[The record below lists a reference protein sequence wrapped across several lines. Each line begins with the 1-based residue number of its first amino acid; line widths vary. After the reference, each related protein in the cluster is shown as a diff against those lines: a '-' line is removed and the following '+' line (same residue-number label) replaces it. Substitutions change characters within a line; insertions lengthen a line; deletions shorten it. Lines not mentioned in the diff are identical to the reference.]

1 MGESG
6 SLWTRFKLK
15 IWTHH
20 ATDLQMLASEL
31 LQVLSLQRLT
41 SLQYLSLQ
49 SIGWELCPP
58 LLRVIVENHS
68 TIRKISLDVLLPYVP
83 FSRINE
89 LAGLTS
95 ALVKFEEVDLTECDF
110 RYMAADGQGSVDWR
124 DDTGAILTA
133 LLAPPVTSKLR
144 ILTVCG
150 DERKFSTV
158 LAEARRVREV
168 HWEFSQHGSVLAS
181 NVTAGVKVKWVPF
194 ERNFEFYDHPDSDSD
209 SDFDSQS
216 DSNYDFAGDCDAS
229 DETNDA
235 LDLCVT
241 RPKI

>member
-20 ATDLQMLASEL
+20 ATDLQILASEL

-49 SIGWELCPP
+49 CIGWELCPP

-83 FSRINE
+83 FSSINE

-110 RYMAADGQGSVDWR
+110 RYLAADRQGSVDWR
-124 DDTGAILTA
+124 DGTA
-133 LLAPPVTSKLR
+133 Q
-144 ILTVCG
+144 C
-150 DERKFSTV
+150 
-158 LAEARRVREV
+158 V
-168 HWEFSQHGSVLAS
+168 HW
-181 NVTAGVKVKWVPF
+181 GV
-194 ERNFEFYDHPDSDSD
+194 
-209 SDFDSQS
+209 
-216 DSNYDFAGDCDAS
+216 G
-229 DETNDA
+229 
-235 LDLCVT
+235 
-241 RPKI
+241 